1 MLLDRAAAALWPHLD
16 LTCPLRGTSILYGGL
31 RTKPHGKLAS
41 LTFVPMFTS
50 ILVRQTLPEY
60 FHNICGP
67 TAGQV
72 AARSTVRTAASM
84 VQDGRDGTIWV
95 KEGPGRIS
103 GAAEGPLSDLT
114 FAAKDLYD
122 VSSFMHAVY
131 DHRSACQPQA
141 SQTCKASLKHEDV
154 HAQSSLADGHDLLGY
169 AD

>member
-1 MLLDRAAAALWPHLD
+1 
-16 LTCPLRGTSILYGGL
+16 
-31 RTKPHGKLAS
+31 
-41 LTFVPMFTS
+41 
-50 ILVRQTLPEY
+50 
-60 FHNICGP
+60 
-67 TAGQV
+67 
-72 AARSTVRTAASM
+72 M

-131 DHRSACQPQA
+131 DHRTACQPQA

-154 HAQSSLADGHDLLGY
+154 HAQSSLADGHGLLGY
-169 AD
+169 ADSGVCHRLWAALLERDTSTSKGHSTRCQGKAHL